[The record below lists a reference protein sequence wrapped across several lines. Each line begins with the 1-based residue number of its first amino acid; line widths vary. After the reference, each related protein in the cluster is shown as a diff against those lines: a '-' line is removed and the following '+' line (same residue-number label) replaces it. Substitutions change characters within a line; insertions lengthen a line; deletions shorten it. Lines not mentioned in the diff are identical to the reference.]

1 MPQQPVSDQELQDY
15 QTLRNLIDS
24 VLNSSQD
31 GIVLVAEGGK
41 IAAVNQAFM
50 NLYGFENGDLIGA
63 DLQHV
68 QKSARCRFHDP
79 AELARFFAEM
89 FVLDN
94 PIIRRS
100 LELLQPESRVISF
113 YSRPVV
119 DREGKT
125 LGRISVH
132 TDISEERKL
141 QQELK
146 ELAEFTEIC
155 PFPLTRCDRKGTI
168 LYMNAAF
175 RLLLDQLHLP
185 PQEATRIFPQP
196 LLHQISEISGSRAPV
211 DFKGNYD
218 GRFFEF
224 MLVPYKES
232 EEAFVIVNDLTDLK
246 QAGERLRSYT
256 SELEKVNQQMQEA
269 QTQLTQSEKM
279 ASLGLLVAGIAHE
292 INTPIGSINSNNDI
306 LIRSV
311 GKMRDFLN
319 CAQCPPEVREN
330 PEVIKIMKIL
340 AEINQNN
347 RMACDRIINIIRSL
361 KTFARLDEAERKK
374 VNLHEGL
381 DSTLT
386 LVHHQLK
393 NRIRVVKEYGD
404 LPEVECYPNQVN
416 QVFMN
421 LLVNA
426 EQAMPEQGTLTIKTF
441 RDQDQVKILISDTGV
456 GIPKENLSRI
466 FDPGFTTKGV
476 GVGTGLGLSICYK
489 IIQDHHGKIEVTS
502 EVGKGTTFTLSLPL
516 QS

>member
-1 MPQQPVSDQELQDY
+1 MPQQPVSEQALQDH
-15 QTLRNLIDS
+15 QAFRNLMDS
-24 VLNSSQD
+24 VLDSSQD
-31 GIVLVAEGGK
+31 GIVLVGEGGK
-41 IAAVNQAFM
+41 ITAVNQAFM
-50 NLYGFENGDLIGA
+50 NLYGFEDGDLIGA

-68 QKSARCRFHDP
+68 QQSARCRLRDP
-79 AELARFFAEM
+79 DELARFFTEM
-89 FVLDN
+89 FVMDN
-94 PIIRRS
+94 PVIHRS
-100 LELLQPESRVISF
+100 VELLQPESRVISF

-119 DREGKT
+119 DRDGKI

-146 ELAEFTEIC
+146 ELAAFTEIC

-185 PQEATRIFPQP
+185 PHEPVRFFPQP
-196 LLHQISEISGSRAPV
+196 LLHQISEISSTRAPV

-224 MLVPYKES
+224 TLVPYKEN
-232 EEAFVIVNDLTDLK
+232 EEVFVIVNDLTDLK
-246 QAGERLRSYT
+246 EAGERLRAYT

-319 CAQCPPEVREN
+319 CAQCPSEVREN

-347 RMACDRIINIIRSL
+347 RMACERIMNIIRSL
-361 KTFARLDEAERKK
+361 KNFARLDEAERKK
-374 VNLHEGL
+374 VNLHDGL

-393 NRIRVVKEYGD
+393 NRIQVVKEYGD

-426 EQAMPEQGTLTIKTF
+426 EQAMPERGTLTIKTF
-441 RDQDQVKILISDTGV
+441 RDQDQIKILISDTGV
-456 GIPKENLSRI
+456 GIPKENLKRI